1 MLLDWADANI
11 NLLLI
16 KKEIFICMTLGAMC
30 QKTKFRDFKCTA
42 FKMSLKQKNLLQIQ
56 ARLKRV
62 HLSFKVWVELI

>member
-30 QKTKFRDFKCTA
+30 QKTKFRKNFFTFK
-42 FKMSLKQKNLLQIQ
+42 QD
-56 ARLKRV
+56 
-62 HLSFKVWVELI
+62 